1 MAHECDDCGGTFETL
16 SRLRLHE
23 CSDTESSLPSDD
35 SAEAEGLTDEIDEH
49 LDRVDDGDVTAVH
62 NAVAAFETA
71 LSEAVDVDD
80 GGETYREV
88 FWPYYERVADG
99 LDDATRSAAW
109 TLLGDVVAAYDPT
122 IEDDVPLATPAIANA
137 VGRHVIRTRVTDGV
151 EAIPVAALSYL
162 DDVAVTADD
171 TEDVVREE
179 THAYGWGIGH
189 PDHAVVDRL
198 HDRASEDIFLVNPM
212 IEHAFYADQHTA
224 IDALERLV
232 LDEPIEGK
240 LSWGL
245 GDDIPYTR
253 YLLDCVYGLQTN
265 DSWPTTPRYWR
276 WHDELDYAFE
286 LDATVEQR
294 VRDLVVDAG
303 FEGSLPDDW
312 TLRDLGL

>member
-1 MAHECDDCGGTFETL
+1 MAHECDDCGETFETL

-23 CSDTESSLPSDD
+23 CTDIGSALQGGD
-35 SAEAEGLTDEIDEH
+35 SVEAAGLTDEIDDH
-49 LDRVDDGDVTAVH
+49 LDRVDAGDTTAVH

-80 GGETYREV
+80 IGETYRDV
-88 FWPYYERVADG
+88 FWPYYERVAG
-99 LDDATRSAAW
+99 ALDDATQSVDW
-109 TLLGDVVAAYDPT
+109 TLLGDVVAAYDLT
-122 IEDDVPLATPAIANA
+122 VEDDVPLATPAVANA

-151 EAIPVAALSYL
+151 EAIPVAALTYL

-198 HDRASEDIFLVNPM
+198 HDRASDDVLLVNPAL
-212 IEHAFYADQHTA
+212 EHAFYADQ
-224 IDALERLV
+224 DAAVDTLERLV
-232 LDEPIEGK
+232 LHDPIEGT

-253 YLLDCVYGLQTN
+253 YLLDCVYGLGT
-265 DSWPTTPRYWR
+265 DDHWPTTPRYWN

-286 LDATVEQR
+286 LDAAVEQR
-294 VRDLVVDAG
+294 VRELVADAG
-303 FEGSLPDDW
+303 FVSEVSDEW
-312 TLRDLGL
+312 RLRDLGL